1 MMGELDFVASR
12 NHSQGQTEND
22 SDGDNGDCDGEAV
35 VSCSEA
41 SRSCRPTHVQEQV
54 QSTGQACHLSGQ
66 DPSQGPEPTA
76 DLDAAYQQ
84 QWCVPAHA
92 QYLSFAS

>member
-1 MMGELDFVASR
+1 MGELDFVASR
-12 NHSQGQTEND
+12 NHSEGQIEND

-54 QSTGQACHLSGQ
+54 QSTGQASHLSGQ

-76 DLDAAYQQ
+76 DLDAAYHQ